1 MSTATTPAI
10 QSSIDPHAVT
20 ISGLVL
26 GPSYGPQGQSVGG
39 VTYALPDSLT
49 PEKIDGELPPPGI
62 FPYTRGLFP
71 SGYRT
76 RLWTMR
82 QFAGFGSADDT
93 NKRFKYLLGAAKTST
108 KANTGLSTAFDLPT
122 LMGRDS
128 DDELSIGEVGKC
140 GVATCTIED

>member
-1 MSTATTPAI
+1 MSTASRAPSI
-10 QSSIDPHAVT
+10 QSSVDPHAVT

-39 VTYALPDSLT
+39 VAGVTYSLPDSLT
-49 PEKIDGELPPPGI
+49 PEKIDAELPPPGV

-71 SGYRT
+71 NGYRT

-108 KANTGLSTAFDLPT
+108 KANTG
-122 LMGRDS
+122 
-128 DDELSIGEVGKC
+128 
-140 GVATCTIED
+140 

>member
-1 MSTATTPAI
+1 SANDPRGACMTTAHTTITGPNLHPRPNGAPAV
-10 QSSIDPHAVT
+10 DPHAVT

-26 GPSYGPQGQSVGG
+26 SPSYGPDD
-39 VTYALPDSLT
+39 APASLLHY
-49 PEKIDGELPPPGI
+49 ERDINEPGR

-71 SGYRT
+71 QGYRS

-93 NKRFKYLLGAAKTST
+93 NKRFKYLLSAAKAAGATART
-108 KANTGLSTAFDLPT
+108 NTGLSTAFDLPT

-128 DDELSIGEVGKC
+128 DDALSVG
-140 GVATCTIED
+140 